1 MEKNS
6 NIRIVP
12 ENFSELKAQKQS
24 QLSSSFLRYA
34 LILLLGGIGSYG
46 WWLYQDFRY
55 LGDGTNATGRVVS
68 SSSQTSSRKG
78 KTYLTQT
85 IQYSYEV
92 AGGGTQKGKDY
103 VKTWRH
109 KPTSQ
114 TAYKPKVDDEIVVE
128 YLKSSPAD
136 SRIVIPNRYS
146 NEYLLSIIAVIGG
159 ICFFLVR
166 FIYGQPTPQRLRYF
180 GGLLI
185 LIGLAIAAGTIYMLM
200 PSKTEYRQGGE
211 FLVMLFVFLF
221 FFGPFFIYLPLWFGW
236 FLISQSRMNVDDPCK
251 LIDSGLIPACEGR
264 TSIMPRGF
272 LGTPA
277 AMVLDHE
284 TQSIHFINCHVKKG
298 FIPWVKPVYSCKV
311 TELER
316 SEKTYSNK
324 RGQDRSSDA
333 SFT

>member
-1 MEKNS
+1 
-6 NIRIVP
+6 
-12 ENFSELKAQKQS
+12 
-24 QLSSSFLRYA
+24 
-34 LILLLGGIGSYG
+34 
-46 WWLYQDFRY
+46 
-55 LGDGTNATGRVVS
+55 
-68 SSSQTSSRKG
+68 
-78 KTYLTQT
+78 LTQT

-128 YLKSSPAD
+128 YLKSSPEN

-159 ICFFLVR
+159 ICFFLIR
-166 FIYGQPTPQRLRYF
+166 FINAQPTSQRLRYF

-185 LIGLAIAAGTIYMLM
+185 LIGLSLAAGNIYMLI
-200 PSKTEYRQGGE
+200 PSKTEGRQVSE
-211 FLVMLFVFLF
+211 FLGMLFVSLF

-236 FLISQSRMNVDDPCK
+236 FLISKSRMAFDDPRE
-251 LIDSGLIPACEGR
+251 LLGTGLIPPCQGR
-264 TSIMPRGF
+264 TSIMPRSF

-284 TQSIHFINCHVKKG
+284 TQSIHFINCHVSKG
-298 FIPWVKPVYSCKV
+298 FIPWVKSLYSCKV
-311 TELER
+311 TDLER
-316 SEKTYSNK
+316 SEKTYSN
-324 RGQDRSSDA
+324 RGRKIIQVKLSSPDGA
-333 SFT
+333 TSMEMQQPGVIEFLDLLDMRNSTDTT